1 MKMLKEDKEDINH
14 KEKMDNFLNEYNWIN
29 LNISKRG
36 WKADILH
43 SGKIK
48 IKRAAQIT
56 AATVPSSPF
65 LDPL

>member
-36 WKADILH
+36 
-43 SGKIK
+43 
-48 IKRAAQIT
+48 
-56 AATVPSSPF
+56 
-65 LDPL
+65 